1 MTGHAK
7 MKTVNAAK
15 LIYPLVLLILVP
27 VSGCSDESISQ
38 NGSAALPVDTITPDQ
53 VTSKA
58 RIYLYSG
65 GHKTTDL
72 RADELRQFT
81 RLDSTVAIKLD
92 IEFFDSIG
100 VRVSTLTADEGYIRE
115 KDDFLAVFGSVVAI
129 GQDSVRMETEY
140 LEWDAAAEL
149 VETDSFVTVIRNGD
163 TLTSYGMVTDPGLRD
178 ITFKKQV
185 SGALTDREKMK
196 NEDK

>member
-1 MTGHAK
+1 
-7 MKTVNAAK
+7 MKTVNTTN
-15 LIYPLVLLILVP
+15 LIYPLVLLILVL

-38 NGSAALPVDTITPDQ
+38 NGSATLPVDTITPDQ

-81 RLDSTVAIKLD
+81 GLDSTAGIR
-92 IEFFDSIG
+92 IESEFFDSTG
-100 VRVSTLTADEGYIRE
+100 ARVSTLTADEGYIRG
-115 KDDFLAVFGSVVAI
+115 KDNFLAVYGSVVVI
-129 GQDSVRMETEY
+129 GKDSVRVETEY
-140 LEWDAAAEL
+140 LEWDAAGEQ
-149 VETDSFVTVIRNGD
+149 VETDSFVTVIRDGD
-163 TLTSYGMVTDPGLRD
+163 TLTSYGMVTDAGLND

-185 SGALTDREKMK
+185 SGALTDTEKIK
-196 NEDK
+196 NEDE

>member
-1 MTGHAK
+1 
-7 MKTVNAAK
+7 MKTVNITN
-15 LIYPLVLLILVP
+15 LIYPLVFLILVL
-27 VSGCSDESISQ
+27 VSGCSEDSISQ
-38 NGSAALPVDTITPDQ
+38 NGSAALPVDAITPDQ

-72 RADELRQFT
+72 RANELRQFT
-81 RLDSTVAIKLD
+81 RLDSTVAIKLY
-92 IEFFDSIG
+92 IEFFDSTG
-100 VRVSTLTADEGYIRE
+100 ARVSTLTADEGYIRE

-129 GQDSVRMETEY
+129 GEDSVRVETEY
-140 LEWDAAAEL
+140 LEWDATSEL

-163 TLTSYGMVTDPGLRD
+163 TLTSYGMITDPGLRD

-185 SGALTDREKMK
+185 SGALTDMEKIK
-196 NEDK
+196 HEDE